1 MPDKRKFVL
10 FAGIPA
16 TLVLATAVT
25 EDADAC
31 STHIEEEVDSLIDS
45 IDGSRRCKC
54 IWAVFDLNICDIAT
68 ACERFGKMMAS
79 HPTAFRSENVQAKA

>member
-1 MPDKRKFVL
+1 MPDKRKFL
-10 FAGIPA
+10 LCAGIPA
-16 TLVLATAVT
+16 NLVMATTVT
-25 EDADAC
+25 EDTDAR
-31 STHIEEEVDSLIDS
+31 STHIEEEIDDLIDS
-45 IDGSRRCKC
+45 IDGSRCCKC